1 MLITYVEIRRIVFLR
16 IGVIQIT
23 IANKITLKT
32 FWRILNAITKQI
44 IKLNVNLKI
53 LKNCFLE
60 KL

>member
-44 IKLNVNLKI
+44 IKLSMNLKI